1 MKKYRKIII
10 AALIVMSLIVLN
22 QFKFSETE
30 QHFIN
35 DGIIPAD
42 KVDDQPILE
51 DQQEESSNFEL
62 LNSETR
68 EPNEL
73 SGLIAME
80 HEVPNPEKE
89 IIAKRDR
96 VAKHYLRED
105 GKIEAIISA
114 GSVHYKTETGAW
126 EDINTALIPSDK
138 LNYAYD
144 NTTNNL
150 RSWFPKDLTKHGVE
164 VTSDDGELVMGKNLK
179 MNYMVLQHFLLA

>member
-105 GKIEAIISA
+105 GKRGHYICRICALQNRNR
-114 GSVHYKTETGAW
+114 SVGRY
-126 EDINTALIPSDK
+126 
-138 LNYAYD
+138 
-144 NTTNNL
+144 
-150 RSWFPKDLTKHGVE
+150 
-164 VTSDDGELVMGKNLK
+164 
-179 MNYMVLQHFLLA
+179 